1 MPTQVLVNYGTR
13 WWYEAPEYVFL
24 SRITTIGTC
33 NCDEIDTFM
42 ARIANKKF
50 KISKGVP
57 TINMICI
64 EYSSSNL
71 VPSQKRFCARIA
83 AYKKALLTTNVLQ
96 QNSGAC
102 RKFFVLTPQLLHG
115 LIRHIELDLHRH
127 NEILFNEVTSVP
139 VCRDSPC
146 NETKPRYFGFGYM

>member
-24 SRITTIGTC
+24 SIITTIGTC
-33 NCDEIDTFM
+33 NRDEIDTFM

-57 TINMICI
+57 TINMICT

-71 VPSQKRFCARIA
+71 VPSRKRFCARIA
-83 AYKKALLTTNVLQ
+83 ACKKVLLTKNVLP
-96 QNSGAC
+96 A
-102 RKFFVLTPQLLHG
+102 KFGCMQKVLCSHPPTFARFDQ
-115 LIRHIELDLHRH
+115 
-127 NEILFNEVTSVP
+127 T
-139 VCRDSPC
+139 
-146 NETKPRYFGFGYM
+146 Y